1 MNSFQIKI
9 APEALADIQDITSWY
24 NEQREGLGRK
34 FQLIAIRQINNLSEN
49 PYVYAL
55 RYNQI
60 RCMLLKRFPYMVHFY
75 INEQT
80 KIVEVLAVFSTDRN
94 PENWIRKQTATP

>member
-1 MNSFQIKI
+1 MKNFKIKI
-9 APEALADIQDITSWY
+9 APEALEDIQDITNWY
-24 NEQREGLGRK
+24 NEQKEGLGRK
-34 FQLIAIRQINNLSEN
+34 FQLIAIRQINNLCEN

-60 RCMLLKRFPYMVHFY
+60 RCMLLKKFPYMVHFY

-94 PENWIRKQTATP
+94 PENWIRKQT